1 MREEIRAYLEREIM
15 VRHKGIQGVIW
26 NLEHNY
32 SAEDADKA
40 EAAAGASV
48 STEAQ
53 AELIRSVAARIAELE
68 EAGE

>member
-1 MREEIRAYLEREIM
+1 M
-15 VRHKGIQGVIW
+15 VRQKGLLGVFWI
-26 NLEHNY
+26 LEQNF